1 MFEKFTENA
10 IKSITNSRQEAK
22 RLEFGYVQL
31 EHLFL
36 GVLHDRISTTSLLL
50 SKFNIDLKKAR
61 RIVERLIG
69 RGYSNIPLEEV
80 SFSMEV
86 MEVISNAVSLASD
99 FSKEA
104 ISSEVILLAIL
115 SSNKPNI
122 KKLINELNLDI
133 EALETEIKLFWR
145 DDKLIPIEEKLPEH
159 YSSKYL
165 TNMAKSVLDCAKEE
179 TIKQGHIFIG
189 TEQLLLC
196 LSKSKY
202 NSVSSKLL
210 SKFSLDEMT
219 IRLEINRIVGKGSGT
234 NLNLLSNTSMLE
246 KSLEF
251 AWLEAKRF
259 NYAKIG
265 TGHLLA
271 GVTSIDNCT
280 SGYIL
285 KYFGIDPEQVR
296 WEILEILKRN
306 ESIPE
311 PDINSEE
318 IVI

>member
-1 MFEKFTENA
+1 MFEKFTESA

-36 GVLHDRISTTSLLL
+36 GILHDRFSTTSLLL

-61 RIVERLIG
+61 RVVEKIIG

-86 MEVISNAVSLASD
+86 MEVISNSVSLANQ

-104 ISSEVILLAIL
+104 VSSEIILLAIL
-115 SSNKPNI
+115 KSNKHSI
-122 KKLINELNLDI
+122 KKLINELNLDV
-133 EALETEIKLFWR
+133 EAIETEIKLFWN
-145 DDKLIPIEEKLPEH
+145 DDKFVPIDEKLPEH
-159 YSSKYL
+159 YSPKYL
-165 TNMAKSVLDCAKEE
+165 TNLAKIVLDCAREE

-196 LSKSKY
+196 LSKTNY
-202 NSVSSKLL
+202 NSISSKLL

-234 NLNLLSNTSMLE
+234 NLDLLCNTSMLE

-251 AWLEAKRF
+251 AWIEAKRF

-296 WEILEILKRN
+296 WDILDILRKN
-306 ESIPE
+306 PDSSE
-311 PDINSEE
+311 PDIQL
-318 IVI
+318 